1 MINLI
6 VMVDRNWGI
15 GKDGDLLFFIEQD
28 KDFFRNMTIGKTIV
42 MGRKT
47 FESLPEKKPLGGR
60 VNIVLTND
68 SDFKRGG
75 VIVCHS
81 AEEVL
86 REAEKYPEV
95 FIIGGGEIYSLFLPY
110 CGRAYVTKV
119 DAVRTADRYMVNLDK
134 SPDWQIVSETKDFIH
149 GEFPYRFAVYEKIN

>member
-15 GKDGDLLFFIEQD
+15 GKDGELLFFIEQD
-28 KDFFRNMTIGKTIV
+28 KEFFKNTTIGKTIV

-47 FESLPEKKPLGGR
+47 FESLPGKKPLYDR

-68 SDFKRGG
+68 VDFKSDG
-75 VIVCHS
+75 VTVCHS

-95 FIIGGGEIYSLFLPY
+95 FIIGGEEIYSLFLPY
-110 CGRAYVTKV
+110 CDRAYVTKV
-119 DAVRTADRYMVNLDK
+119 DALKEADRHMVNLDK
-134 SPDWQIVSETKDFIH
+134 SSDWQIVRETKDFVH
-149 GEFPYRFAVYEKIN
+149 GEFTYRFSVYERQ

>member
-15 GKDGDLLFFIEQD
+15 GKDGGLLYFIKQD
-28 KDFFRNMTIGKTIV
+28 KEFFRNMTINKTIV

-47 FESLPEKKPLGGR
+47 FESLPEKKPLSDR

-68 SDFKRGG
+68 AGFKRDG
-75 VIVCHS
+75 VTVCHS

-95 FIIGGGEIYSLFLPY
+95 FIIGGEEIYSLFLPY

-119 DAVRTADRYMVNLDK
+119 NALREADRHMVNLDK
-134 SPDWQIVSETKDFIH
+134 APDWQVVSETKDFVH
-149 GEFPYRFAVYEKIN
+149 GEFACRFTVYERQ

>member
-15 GKDGDLLFFIEQD
+15 GKDGELLFFIEQD
-28 KDFFRNMTIGKTIV
+28 KEFFRNMTINKTIV

-47 FESLPEKKPLGGR
+47 FESLPGKKPLHDR

-68 SDFKRGG
+68 RDFKREN

-81 AEEVL
+81 VDEVL
-86 REAEKYPEV
+86 KETEKYPETFV
-95 FIIGGGEIYSLFLPY
+95 IGGGEVYSQLLPY
-110 CGRAYVTKV
+110 CKMAYVTKV
-119 DAVRTADRYMVNLDK
+119 DNLKTADAHMVNLDK
-134 SPDWQIVSETKDFIH
+134 ENDWKLVNETKDFIQ
-149 GEFPYRFAVYEKIN
+149 GEFNYRFMVYERI

>member
-15 GKDGDLLFFIEQD
+15 GKDGGLLYFIEQD
-28 KDFFRNMTIGKTIV
+28 KEFFKNMTIGKTIV

-47 FESLPEKKPLGGR
+47 FESLPGKKPLGDR

-68 SDFKRGG
+68 IDFKSDG
-75 VIVCHS
+75 VTVCHS

-86 REAEKYPEV
+86 RESGKYPEV
-95 FIIGGGEIYSLFLPY
+95 FIIGGEEIYSLFLPY
-110 CGRAYVTKV
+110 CDRAYVTKV
-119 DAVRTADRYMVNLDK
+119 DAIREADRHMVNLDK
-134 SPDWQIVSETKDFIH
+134 SSDWQIVSETKDFVH
-149 GEFPYRFAVYEKIN
+149 GEFTYRFSVYERQ